1 MDYKEFKV
9 GTKYIIGES
18 KFEVVKKTHHFTTL
32 KWTYRSGEKFY
43 ETTTFRRK
51 ERFDFKENG
60 FFEPSTP
67 TMSINIRN
75 LTLYACEFE

>member
-9 GTKYIIGES
+9 GTKYIIDES
-18 KFEVVKKTHHFTTL
+18 KFEVVKKTRHFTTF
-32 KWTYRSGEKFY
+32 KWTYRSGGKFY
-43 ETTTFRRK
+43 ESTFRRK

-67 TMSINIRN
+67 TMSVNVHHFI
-75 LTLYACEFE
+75 LYACEFE